1 MIVRCTNRLIE
12 LLGLRPASLVQALP
26 TEDDWYAN
34 LLWIDRRKCLLFTH
48 AGTLFSIFASDV
60 LKRDLQPFGAYLVR
74 IIEARLREEHLPA
87 DALGELDAESVL
99 LAPTA
104 SLSVLGFMSD
114 MARACH
120 YQVEDSGGLDR
131 TDVEALNRRL
141 LRTLHDRDGYH
152 DPLELVAQRI
162 GAG

>member
-1 MIVRCTNRLIE
+1 V
-12 LLGLRPASLVQALP
+12 RPASLVQALQA
-26 TEDDWYAN
+26 DDDCYAN
-34 LLWIDRRKCLLFTH
+34 LLWIDRRKCLLFSH
-48 AGTLFSIFASDV
+48 AGTLSSIFAADV
-60 LKRDLQPFGAYLVR
+60 LERDLAPFGAYLVR

-104 SLSVLGFMSD
+104 SRSVLGFMND
-114 MARACH
+114 MARACR

-131 TDVEALNRRL
+131 SDVEALNRRL
-141 LRTLHDRDGYH
+141 LRTLHGRDGYH
-152 DPLELVAQRI
+152 DPLELVARRI